1 MNAACGKNPSSSKIQ
16 STLWELVII
25 IYWHL
30 LSATI
35 QHHLLYIY
43 TTTLGPLSLSSLLSS
58 PVNKLTV
65 QYKANYFG
73 NAVNHVQKNN
83 LYSHKEW
90 NMSICKFKMKEKKRR
105 YEKESDKIKLK
116 SKKSHNSELDLNNRK
131 TYWPIRQTHQ
141 S

>member
-1 MNAACGKNPSSSKIQ
+1 MQHVARIHHHSKSKALCEDWWSLFIIGIYYQ
-16 STLWELVII
+16 PQYII
-25 IYWHL
+25 IY
-30 LSATI
+30 
-35 QHHLLYIY
+35 YIY

-116 SKKSHNSELDLNNRK
+116 SKKSHNELQRVR
-131 TYWPIRQTHQ
+131 PQE
-141 S
+141 

>member
-1 MNAACGKNPSSSKIQ
+1 MWQESIIIQNPKHSVRIGDHYLLASTISHNTSSS
-16 STLWELVII
+16 
-25 IYWHL
+25 
-30 LSATI
+30 TI
-35 QHHLLYIY
+35 YIY

-73 NAVNHVQKNN
+73 NTVNHVQKNN

-116 SKKSHNSELDLNNRK
+116 SKKSHNELQRVR
-131 TYWPIRQTHQ
+131 PEE
-141 S
+141 